1 MAEPTI
7 PGKATGGGISPS
19 LRTLNDFKNRMSGGG
34 SRPNLFE
41 CEINFPTALTLQKQ
55 ENGISI
61 AEKTRFLV
69 KAASLPGSTINV
81 IDIPFRGRNLKIAG
95 DRTFDPWTITVI
107 NDTDFSIRNAFEM
120 WMNYMNKHED
130 NSGELNPVNY
140 QRDMKVYQLGK
151 AGMNNM
157 TTNGDMKVL
166 KAYQFYGMF
175 PTSISAID
183 LSYDSAD
190 TIEEFT
196 VDLQVQW
203 WDAID
208 SNGSSILGSGAAE
221 AFTATSTSAEAGI
234 TFGAK

>member
-1 MAEPTI
+1 MAAEN
-7 PGKATGGGISPS
+7 GVTGGSISPS

-34 SRPNLFE
+34 ARPNLFE
-41 CEINFPTALTLQKQ
+41 CELNFPDAALDGVSL
-55 ENGISI
+55 NDISD
-61 AEKTRFLV
+61 KTRFLV
-69 KAASLPGSTINV
+69 KAAALPGSTINV

-107 NDTDFSIRNAFEM
+107 NDTDFKIRNAFEK

-130 NSGELNPVNY
+130 NSGELNPENY
-140 QRDMKVYQLGK
+140 QRNMKVYQLGK
-151 AGMNNM
+151 AAI
-157 TTNGDMKVL
+157 NGDLSSAKDIKVL
-166 KAYQFYGMF
+166 KQYEFYGTF

-183 LSYDSAD
+183 LSYDQAD

-208 SNGSSILGSGAAE
+208 TSGNSLLGSGTQE
-221 AFTATSTSAEAGI
+221 RFDVNSVTSDY
-234 TFGAK
+234 